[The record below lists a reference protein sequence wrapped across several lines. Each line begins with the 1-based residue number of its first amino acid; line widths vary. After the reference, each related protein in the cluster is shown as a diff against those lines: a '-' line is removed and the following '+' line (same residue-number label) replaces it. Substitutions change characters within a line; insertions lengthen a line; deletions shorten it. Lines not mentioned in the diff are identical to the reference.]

1 MHKPSGSLGT
11 ICWRF
16 AVLCFLELELS
27 CPQHTQVSSAPLRRG
42 LTIRRT
48 NMCIWVVYVY
58 ILEMPFEIFFY
69 ILFLDPKLQ
78 NMTLG
83 LDIVGYYSGVVG

>member
-16 AVLCFLELELS
+16 AVLCCLGLELS
-27 CPQHTQVSSAPLRRG
+27 CPQHTQVSSATQRSDYQENKHVHMGCLCLYFGDAFRD
-42 LTIRRT
+42 
-48 NMCIWVVYVY
+48 
-58 ILEMPFEIFFY
+58 IFLY
-69 ILFLDPKLQ
+69 LFLDPKLQ

-83 LDIVGYYSGVVG
+83 LDGVGYYSGVAG